1 MPSCKPSY
9 LPSCALPCSSV
20 ALQSLEG
27 VPYLFASLGDGHV
40 FNFKVNIAAALAHGA
55 HGAAEAAS
63 ASAAHVLLDRKSVLL
78 GTQPVTLSVFEN
90 KVRLATCVSAARM
103 CASPPPRAT
112 RPHATALLQGQTHI
126 FAACDRPTILH
137 STSRKLVYS
146 NVNQRNVTYMTAF
159 HSSAFPESLAL
170 ATESALSICTVDN
183 IQKLHVQSIP
193 LKEQPRRVV
202 HHAQSRS
209 ILVAVESAVD
219 EAVDPRDAHATGT
232 VAVERSFIRCL
243 DDTTF
248 ERVASFE
255 LDSHETPLS
264 MFCATLR
271 SGDPDKPALQFVLVG
286 TAYMAHEEEE
296 PSRGR
301 ILALEIVPSPVDGSR
316 TFRIA
321 GSVPNVKGGVFALH
335 QLSDTALVAAV
346 NNRVVVYG
354 WTPSPG
360 ADASDTTYNMAS
372 VTRFSGNVLVL
383 GLDVKNDFVLVAD
396 MMRSVSLLKYVPRIT
411 TPAAVAVHIACA
423 HAVRVC
429 LNRAFARMPLC
440 VCIAGMTARV
450 ARCRSWPPSRTAI
463 G

>member
-1 MPSCKPSY
+1 MR
-9 LPSCALPCSSV
+9 SS
-20 ALQSLEG
+20 Q
-27 VPYLFASLGDGHV
+27 LGRTRARC
-40 FNFKVNIAAALAHGA
+40 FAALVH
-55 HGAAEAAS
+55 S
-63 ASAAHVLLDRKSVLL
+63 
-78 GTQPVTLSVFEN
+78 
-90 KVRLATCVSAARM
+90 LA
-103 CASPPPRAT
+103 P
-112 RPHATALLQGQTHI
+112 LQGQTHV

-209 ILVAVESAVD
+209 ILVAVESAV
-219 EAVDPRDAHATGT
+219 EETVDPRDADAAATVT
-232 VAVERSFIRCL
+232 VERSFIRCL

-255 LDSHETPLS
+255 LDAHETPLS

-271 SGDPDKPALQFVLVG
+271 SGDPDKPSSQFVLVG
-286 TAYMAHEEEE
+286 TAFMAHEEEE

-301 ILALEIVPSPVDGSR
+301 ILALEIVPSPLDGSR
-316 TFRIA
+316 SFRIA
-321 GSVPNVKGGVFALH
+321 GSISNVKGGVFALH
-335 QLSDTALVAAV
+335 QLNDTALVAAI
-346 NNRVVVYG
+346 NNRVVVFG

-360 ADASDTTYNMAS
+360 TDASETTYNMAS

-383 GLDVKNDFVLVAD
+383 SLDVKNDFVLVAD
-396 MMRSVSLLKYVPRIT
+396 MMRSVSLLKYVARAAPTAATALTACVPR
-411 TPAAVAVHIACA
+411 V
-423 HAVRVC
+423 
-429 LNRAFARMPLC
+429 
-440 VCIAGMTARV
+440 
-450 ARCRSWPPSRTAI
+450 
-463 G
+463 